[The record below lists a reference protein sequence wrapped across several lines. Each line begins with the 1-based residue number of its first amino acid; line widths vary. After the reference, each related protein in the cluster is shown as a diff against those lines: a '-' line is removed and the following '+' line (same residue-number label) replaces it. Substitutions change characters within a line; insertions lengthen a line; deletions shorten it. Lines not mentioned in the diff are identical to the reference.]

1 MAEYNLEKPL
11 IPADRQYCMV
21 DDRPVESPEEGEIYL
36 IAFMIRRRGSLCRLT
51 RSVRSII
58 G

>member
-36 IAFMIRRRGSLCRLT
+36 IAFMI
-51 RSVRSII
+51 
-58 G
+58 